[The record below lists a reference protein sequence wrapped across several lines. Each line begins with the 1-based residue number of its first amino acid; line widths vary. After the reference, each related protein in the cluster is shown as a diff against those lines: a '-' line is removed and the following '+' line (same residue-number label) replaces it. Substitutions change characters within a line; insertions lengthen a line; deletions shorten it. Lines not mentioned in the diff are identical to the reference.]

1 MRAGVQRPESRA
13 GRRKRETRERLLDA
27 ALKVFL
33 ERGFDGATTAE
44 MATAADVGAGTFY
57 LHFKDKRD
65 VYETI
70 ARRAARQMIQRW
82 LAKLRR
88 GLGYGDYVALG
99 LETAAQFWEEDRDR
113 ARLLLEGGPAFSG
126 EAHVAFLDELAAI
139 LQHEIPARGSRTR
152 PSAAVMATVTMGLA
166 IEIGRMIVGDDTRQ
180 TRATIQGAIE
190 VARRAFGPSAIKP
203 PASIVSRPAR

>member
-1 MRAGVQRPESRA
+1 MPVSARRPESRA
-13 GRRKRETRERLLDA
+13 ERRKRETRERLLA
-27 ALKVFL
+27 ASLKVFL
-33 ERGFDGATTAE
+33 ERGFDAATTAE

-70 ARRAARQMIQRW
+70 ARHAARQMIERW
-82 LAKLRR
+82 LGKLRK

-99 LETAAQFWEEDRDR
+99 LETAAEFWEEDRDR

-126 EAHVAFLDELAAI
+126 EAHVAFVDELAGI
-139 LQHEIPARGSRTR
+139 LRQEIPARDARSA
-152 PSAAVMATVTMGLA
+152 PSPSVMATVTMGLA
-166 IEIGRMIVGDDTRQ
+166 IEIGRMIVGGDTRQ

-190 VARRAFGPSAIKP
+190 VARRAFGPSP
-203 PASIVSRPAR
+203 LPVSRAPR

>member
-1 MRAGVQRPESRA
+1 MTASGRSDESRA
-13 GRRKRETRERLLDA
+13 ERRKRETRERLLDA

-33 ERGFDGATTAE
+33 ERGFDAATTAE
-44 MATAADVGAGTFY
+44 MAVAADVGAGTFY

-70 ARRAARQMIQRW
+70 ARRAARQMIDRW
-82 LAKLRR
+82 LRKLRK

-99 LETAAQFWEEDRDR
+99 LETVAEFWSEDRDR

-126 EAHVAFLDELAAI
+126 EAHVAFVDEIAAI
-139 LQHEIPARGSRTR
+139 LSHELPARSARSR
-152 PSAAVMATVTMGLA
+152 PSPAVMATVTMGLA
-166 IEIGRMIVGDDTRQ
+166 IEIGRLIVGDEGRQ

-190 VARRAFGPSAIKP
+190 VARRAFGP
-203 PASIVSRPAR
+203 ASLPDSRAAR